1 MQKRATPKL
10 IGYARVSTEDQ
21 NLTAQVDAL
30 EKAGC
35 RTIYKEKR
43 SATRG
48 PRPQLDLA
56 LIDLMPGDVLVVW
69 KFDRLVRNARDAY
82 KLLDRIEESGAEI
95 RSLTE
100 PHLSTKTPLDR
111 FLLGLTA
118 LLAQLEVDQT
128 AFRTAA
134 GIKAI
139 QERGLR
145 YGAQPKLSEKKTA
158 QLLKLR
164 KAGLTKAELARRFNV
179 SPATVSNYEKRAKVK
194 RRRT

>member
-1 MQKRATPKL
+1 MQKQTTGKV

-21 NLTAQVDAL
+21 DLRLQIAAL
-30 EKAGC
+30 ESAGC
-35 RTIYKEKR
+35 WNIYKEKR

-48 PRPQLDLA
+48 PRPELELALLDLRA
-56 LIDLMPGDVLVVW
+56 GDKLLVW

-128 AFRTAA
+128 AARTSA
-134 GIKAI
+134 GIAALKA
-139 QERGLR
+139 QGFD
-145 YGAQPKLSEKKTA
+145 YGPKPMLSPAKADALVKM
-158 QLLKLR
+158 R
-164 KAGLTKAELARRFNV
+164 KAGFTAAEVAAKFKV
-179 SPATVSNYEKRAKVK
+179 STGTVNNYVKRAKA
-194 RRRT
+194 RRCK

>member
-1 MQKRATPKL
+1 MQKQSTGKV

-21 NLTAQVDAL
+21 DLRLQIAAL
-30 EKAGC
+30 EAAGC
-35 RTIYKEKR
+35 WNIYKEKR

-48 PRPQLDLA
+48 PRPELELA
-56 LIDLMPGDVLVVW
+56 LTDLRAGDTLLVW

-111 FLLGLTA
+111 FLMGLTA

-128 AFRTAA
+128 AARTSA
-134 GIKAI
+134 GIAALKA
-139 QERGLR
+139 QGFD
-145 YGAQPKLSEKKTA
+145 YGPKPMLSEAKAAALVRMRKGGASIADTA
-158 QLLKLR
+158 RKFGVSTGSVRNYMLR
-164 KAGLTKAELARRFNV
+164 AQR
-179 SPATVSNYEKRAKVK
+179 KRK
-194 RRRT
+194 R